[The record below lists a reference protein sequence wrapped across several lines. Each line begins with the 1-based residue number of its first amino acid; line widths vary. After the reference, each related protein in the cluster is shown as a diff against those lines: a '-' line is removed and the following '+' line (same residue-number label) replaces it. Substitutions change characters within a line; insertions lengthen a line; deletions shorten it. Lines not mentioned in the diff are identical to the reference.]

1 MCLVLED
8 FLLAHA
14 TRVLRQFRAVA
25 DNEEHYARAQ
35 DFRWAVRATTI
46 VPLRWVGGFSVRPTS
61 HSHIPDHDKAYF
73 MFSFSSLTVRG
84 TSTAQNFLPRGY
96 QGVGCGKNLA
106 WTGRP
111 RGIRPHWS
119 GRGLPVLTSFR
130 TGCDSW
136 PMLESAKQSR
146 LLLLL
151 PLVEPP
157 CMYSHQ
163 YTRFE
168 DQPPHLQCHG
178 AQSLSKLRSIT
189 LQSIALLIG
198 CLKVA
203 PPNGAPC
210 LPLTSS
216 EVH

>member
-1 MCLVLED
+1 MVCLVLEG

-14 TRVLRQFRAVA
+14 TRVLRQFKALCSG
-25 DNEEHYARAQ
+25 ARLSMGCSGHEDCTPAMVWGPQ
-35 DFRWAVRATTI
+35 CTPHVSL
-46 VPLRWVGGFSVRPTS
+46 P
-61 HSHIPDHDKAYF
+61 HSRSRQGVFHVQFQQPN
-73 MFSFSSLTVRG
+73 SSRTP
-84 TSTAQNFLPRGY
+84 STAQNFLPKGY
-96 QGVGCGKNLA
+96 QGVACGKNLA
-106 WTGRP
+106 WTGRA
-111 RGIRPHWS
+111 RGLRPHWS

-136 PMLESAKQSR
+136 PMLEGAKQSR

-163 YTRFE
+163 HTRFE
-168 DQPPHLQCHG
+168 DQPPHLQYHG

-203 PPNGAPC
+203 PPNRTPC
-210 LPLTSS
+210 LPLTTS